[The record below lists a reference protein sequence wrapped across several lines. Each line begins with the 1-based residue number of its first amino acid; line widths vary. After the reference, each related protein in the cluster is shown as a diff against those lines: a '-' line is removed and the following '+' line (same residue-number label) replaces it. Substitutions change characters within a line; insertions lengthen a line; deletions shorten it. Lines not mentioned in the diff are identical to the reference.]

1 MSGQQNDD
9 EATNFSRRTFM
20 KASGVAAAAG
30 VLGASASGTAAA
42 DHTIDSVFQNIRVRE
57 AQKAWDRGYRGR
69 ADRSLALTDSG
80 ADGRHADLGP
90 WNGVTATTNNDDE
103 LELERV
109 TDTKNESLPVL
120 EVAEQQKE
128 SYSGQNAGAG
138 ALGLSETFGP
148 TNVKKSEFEEAP
160 DSSDMFR
167 LRATIDWEPGTP
179 EGTEEPGECELRVLK
194 NGEQI
199 ATTGGGLEVNTESTK
214 TVLVNGSIEYTESD
228 DYSFEV
234 VTWRSVNTYDVTA
247 EFQRLEEGDDTE
259 TREVRITE
267 DVGLE
272 SDELLPD
279 ADDAPQLVAWH
290 NQDTS
295 YGNFDAPR
303 DANGHGTHVSGI
315 MTGSGRGS
323 TVASSTTDSP
333 NAILVAGD
341 VLEYEVDAEAGTG
354 VFGAAT
360 GDGIEVVI
368 EGPEG
373 RQLARSVGAN
383 STSEISLE
391 ANITQTPTVHESSTA
406 TYTVYVRTT
415 EGEAAAPGRVEEV
428 AVGAFESFEDTNG
441 EANADDDYAIHAGI
455 APGNSLVAVSGL
467 GGGTNN
473 LARAADDFTKAF
485 NVRAVNMSW
494 GAVGGVPFGILGGV
508 VDTTP
513 GDIESI
519 TDGGILTVAA
529 AGNAATPANGN
540 SSPAVVEEAIS
551 VVATG
556 PRDGI
561 ASYSSGGIGGVDEDG
576 TPHAKPDVTAPGGQL
591 TQLDWA
597 SQAGDPDSDEE
608 FGDVRDYT
616 GKGGTSM
623 ASPSVCGTA
632 GLVAQAMEED
642 APDSISLPA
651 PADTTRED
659 VMRLKQV
666 LLATASTTAFTAAPY
681 HRGKA
686 PVYTHAE
693 RDPYEGYG
701 RVNVDA
707 AIDAVTRELLPGAA
721 EGSVEE
727 TYEETVG
734 LDVPEDSR
742 AVGGYVTARGGT
754 LDVSLSFS
762 RYAGGNAGMA
772 KGDPHIDLF
781 VYDAETP
788 AANGEPNVVASV
800 EGVDGTGSVSVDV
813 PTAEA
818 GADEPNERTYYVVAK
833 LVNVPGVV
841 NGYDVQAYFD
851 LTLDFDASGIPQETF
866 AADGSRE
873 VDAQVTP
880 GGRAN
885 RVKLTVSELDD
896 DAVIYDRIPENWDFL
911 EEFGDGT
918 ETTRDGERVVEF
930 REVSV
935 DEIDG
940 DGTDDGPVTFTYFVE
955 SPDAAE
961 ETNRYTF
968 GPAIAELDADADY
981 ENEAADF
988 AGTDETVAVG
998 ASL

>member
-9 EATNFSRRTFM
+9 DSTDFSRRTFM
-20 KASGVAAAAG
+20 KVSGVAAAAG

-57 AQKAWDRGYRGR
+57 AQKAWRRGYRGR

-90 WNGVTATTNNDDE
+90 WNGVSATTNSDDE
-103 LELERV
+103 LVLERNV
-109 TDTKNESLPVL
+109 GTEETELPVF
-120 EVAEQQKE
+120 ENTVRQTEE
-128 SYSGQNAGAG
+128 YSGQNAGAG
-138 ALGLSETFGP
+138 ALGFSETFGP
-148 TNVKKSEFEEAP
+148 AQIDTGEFETDD
-160 DSSDMFR
+160 DSR
-167 LRATIDWEPGTP
+167 VQLRGTVDWEPGTP
-179 EGTEEPGECELRVLK
+179 EGTEEPGECELQILK
-194 NGEQI
+194 NGTQV
-199 ATTGGGLEVNTESTK
+199 ASTGGGLVVNTESTK
-214 TVLVNGSIEYTESD
+214 TVVVEDPIELNAED
-228 DYSFEV
+228 DYTFEV
-234 VTWRSVNTYDVTA
+234 VTWRSVNTYTVTA
-247 EFQRLEEGDDTE
+247 EFEELVDTGETE
-259 TREVRITE
+259 TREVTVTE
-267 DVGLE
+267 DVSID
-272 SDELLPD
+272 SDTLLPGK
-279 ADDAPQLVAWH
+279 DDTPELVAWH

-315 MTGSGRGS
+315 MTGSGRGA
-323 TVASSTTDSP
+323 TVADSTTDSP

-341 VLEYEVDAEAGTG
+341 FLEYEVDAEAGTG

-360 GDGIEVVI
+360 GDGVEVVI

-391 ANITQTPTVHESSTA
+391 ANITQTPTNHDSGTE

-415 EGEAAAPGRVEEV
+415 EGEAVAPGRVEEV

-441 EANADDDYAIHAGI
+441 EANEDDDYAIHAGI
-455 APGNSLVAVSGL
+455 APGNSLVAISGL

-473 LARAADDFTKAF
+473 LARAAGDFTEAF

-513 GDIESI
+513 GDVESI

-561 ASYSSGGIGGVDEDG
+561 ASYSSGGVGGVDEDG

-597 SQAGDPDSDEE
+597 SKAGDPNSDAE

-642 APDSISLPA
+642 APDGISLPA
-651 PADTTRED
+651 PVDTDRED

-693 RDPYEGYG
+693 RDPYEGFG
-701 RVNVDA
+701 RVNIDA
-707 AIDAVTRELLPGAA
+707 AIDAVTRELLPGSD
-721 EGSVEE
+721 EGS
-727 TYEETVG
+727 TSASYEETVG

-754 LDVSLSFS
+754 LDASISFS

-800 EGVDGTGSVSVDV
+800 EGIDGTGSVSVDV
-813 PTAEA
+813 PTADA
-818 GADEPNERTYYVVAK
+818 GADESTERTYYVVAK

-851 LTLDFDASGIPQETF
+851 LELDFEAGEIPQETF
-866 AADGSRE
+866 TADGSRT
-873 VDAQVTP
+873 VDSQVTP

-885 RVKLTVSELDD
+885 RVRLTVSDLDD
-896 DAVIYDRIPENWDFL
+896 DAVVYDRIPENWDLL
-911 EEFGDGT
+911 ESFGQGT

-930 REVSV
+930 REISTT
-935 DEIDG
+935 ELEE
-940 DGTDDGPVTFTYFVE
+940 DGPVTFTYFVE
-955 SPDAAE
+955 SPDAPE

-968 GPAIAELDADADY
+968 GPAIADIVDASEYA
-981 ENEAADF
+981 NEAADF